1 MDEDAQK
8 QYAKEKISELIKKFD
23 GLSKTT
29 KNNYNEANTR
39 KDFVIPLFHALGW
52 DVYNARTSNE
62 VVEEEATISG
72 RIDYSFRLNNTTQFL
87 VEAKSIPE
95 DLDKLTWAN
104 QAVEY
109 GWNKGI
115 SWVVLTDFEGMKLFN
130 SDWKVEIPRANLE
143 ISYGDYLNR
152 FDDLWL
158 LSKFSF
164 EKGLLDKTLS
174 KFGITAKREPVNKIL
189 ADDLVEWREILR
201 NNLSQW
207 NPKTDEKLL
216 FESIQRI
223 LDRLIFIRVV
233 EDRGLEDKVLWQS
246 FQKWKTNNFQPYNFI
261 EQLIPIFRKFD
272 ETYNSNLFQRH
283 FCETLNTEGDPFRT
297 IIPALYGNVEGG
309 VKYRFDAIDADVFG
323 EVYEQYLGI
332 LQKKEDIGSKRKK
345 QGVYY
350 TPREVVD
357 HLVRNTLGEYLK
369 TQSQLSV
376 VESVRIL
383 DPACGSGSFLIKA
396 FNLLDEHLRR
406 SRQTQD
412 DAFQSALRKYRILRE
427 NVYGVDLDDQAIEI
441 SRLNLLLQALVPNN
455 KLPVVGEHIRVG
467 NSLVDDKAIDER
479 AFDWSLQ
486 FPDVVKGGGFDIII
500 GNPPYVS
507 FYSRQSQ
514 ADSDTKRQLT
524 YLIDKYGFIQD
535 KSKLGRFNTLM
546 FFLEKGLELLKENGY
561 LGFIVDNNI
570 HSNPSMDIR
579 KFIADNSSII
589 TIIDELKVFEDVG
602 SGQLIIVLKKKRPG
616 NNHKISWISM
626 DDDFVEIGRTDFA
639 QSSINSSNEYS
650 FKIPSTQNARQVL
663 GKIEKNPTLSSLVGN
678 KHIRTCITF
687 TGKKDAFV
695 TDSVNSPTD
704 YPLLEGASSVP
715 HPYADIVWKS
725 YVNYD
730 LDLRDRLNEQYRL
743 EAEKENKRSPKVI
756 GLGNLEQFKSPKIFI
771 RLSDTRIT
779 ATYTDKVVCGDLSLY
794 VLTLPNLKNE
804 STDLSIYYL
813 LGILNSRLITSYM
826 LAKNLIRNL
835 RTGTPQI
842 RLKDIRNIPIPLV
855 PRADQND
862 IVVTVKKLL
871 DLNGQQK
878 AQPKDTENYQSI
890 SEDIERELKSLDNIV
905 LKLYKLSG
913 VDLSIMEL
921 GQ

>member
-8 QYAKEKISELIKKFD
+8 QYAREKISELIKKFD
-23 GLSKTT
+23 GLSKTI
-29 KNNYNEANTR
+29 KSNYNEANTR

-130 SDWKVEIPRANLE
+130 SDWKVEVPRANLE
-143 ISYGDYLNR
+143 FNYGDYLNR

-189 ADDLVEWREILR
+189 ADDLVEWRETLR
-201 NNLSQW
+201 NNLTQW

-233 EDRGLEDKVLWQS
+233 EDRGLEDKILWQS

-261 EQLIPIFRKFD
+261 EQLVPIFRKFD

-345 QGVYY
+345 QGIYY
-350 TPREVVD
+350 THREVVD
-357 HLVRNTLGEYLK
+357 YLVRNTLGEYLK
-369 TQSQLSV
+369 NQSQISV
-376 VESVRIL
+376 VESVRVL

-396 FNLLDEHLRR
+396 FNLLDEHFRRLRNA
-406 SRQTQD
+406 QD
-412 DAFQSALRKYRILRE
+412 DAFQSALRKYRILKE

-467 NSLVDDKAIDER
+467 NSLIDDKAIDER
-479 AFDWSLQ
+479 AFDWFLQ
-486 FPDVVKGGGFDIII
+486 FPDVMKKGGFDVII

-514 ADSDTKRQLT
+514 ADSDTKKLLT
-524 YLIDKYGFIQD
+524 YLINKYGFIQN

-546 FFLEKGLELLKENGY
+546 FFLEKGLGLLKENGY

-570 HSNPSMDIR
+570 HSNPSVDIR
-579 KFIADNSSII
+579 KYITENSSII

-602 SGQLIIVLKKKRPG
+602 SGQLIIVLKKEKPRD
-616 NNHKISWISM
+616 NHKISWVSM
-626 DDDFVEIGRTDFA
+626 DDSFTEIGRVESV
-639 QSSINSSNEYS
+639 QSLISNSNEYS
-650 FKIPSTQNARQVL
+650 FKVPSTRGTRQIIE
-663 GKIEKNPTLSSLVGN
+663 KIENNPTLRSLVGN

-687 TGKKDAFV
+687 TGKKEKFV
-695 TDSVNSPTD
+695 TDSISSQLD

-715 HPYADIVWKS
+715 HPYADVTWKS
-725 YVNYD
+725 YVKYD
-730 LDLRDRLNEQYRL
+730 LSLRDRLNEQYRL
-743 EAEKENKRSPKVI
+743 DAKKENKRSPKVI
-756 GLGNLEQFKSPKIFI
+756 GLGDLVQFKSPKIFI

-794 VLTLPNLKNE
+794 ILTLPNLKSE
-804 STDLSIYYL
+804 STDISIFYL
-813 LGILNSRLITSYM
+813 LGILNSRLVTSYM

-835 RTGTPQI
+835 KTGTPQI
-842 RLKDIRNIPIPLV
+842 RLKDIRNIPIPV
-855 PRADQND
+855 ISRADQNE
-862 IVVTVKKLL
+862 VVMMVQKLL

-878 AQPKDTENYQSI
+878 AQPKDTEKYLSI
-890 SEDIERELKSLDNIV
+890 SEDIERGLKSLDNIV
-905 LKLYKLSG
+905 LKLYKLSSD
-913 VDLSIMEL
+913 DLSTIEL
-921 GQ
+921 GR